1 LKKIIFVLPE
11 LSGGGVQR
19 VVSLLSLEFVK
30 LGYDVKIVL
39 LVDKIEY
46 EYGGEL
52 IILNSQPN
60 SNYIKKIF
68 ILLDRARSLKKI
80 FKKEKADRIYAFMES
95 CTYPSILTGEEIIV
109 SVRNNIDVRLSYFQK
124 RILSFFYKC
133 KNVKKV
139 IAVSKEIE
147 KKLKELGIQKTTTI
161 YNPLNFNIIDNM
173 EDLTKYKPYFLSVGR
188 LDKIKNF
195 EMLIKS
201 YNNTKSKGVVKLLI
215 AGEGNERSNLENLIM
230 QLKLND
236 KVFLIGRKENIND
249 YYSQA
254 DIYIL
259 SSKSEGFPNV
269 IVEALMNKCPVISTD
284 CPTGPNEII
293 INNKNGLLIKNENQE
308 EMTKTID
315 SLYFNKKQ
323 KEYFRGNA
331 LDSVLHLNGKK
342 IAMKWLS
349 V

>member
-19 VVSLLSLEFVK
+19 VVSLLSLELVK
-30 LGYDVKIVL
+30 LGCDVKIIL

-46 EYGGEL
+46 EYGGDL

-60 SNYIKKIF
+60 SSYIKKIF
-68 ILLDRARSLKKI
+68 NLIDRTRSLKKI
-80 FKKEKADRIYAFMES
+80 FKKEKADKIYAFMES
-95 CTYPSILTGEEIIV
+95 CTYSSILTGEEIIV
-109 SVRNNIDVRLSYFQK
+109 SVRNNIDVRLTYFQK
-124 RILSFFYKC
+124 KIMSFFYKF

-147 KKLKELGIQKTTTI
+147 KKLKELGIQRTTTI
-161 YNPLNFNIIDNM
+161 YNPLKFNKIDNV
-173 EDLTKYKPYFLSVGR
+173 ENLTKYKPYFLSAGR

-195 EMLIKS
+195 DMLIKS
-201 YNNTKSKGVVKLLI
+201 YNNTKAKNETKLLI
-215 AGEGNERSNLENLIM
+215 VGEGKERNNLENLII
-230 QLKLND
+230 QLKLTD

-269 IVEALMNKCPVISTD
+269 L
-284 CPTGPNEII
+284 
-293 INNKNGLLIKNENQE
+293 
-308 EMTKTID
+308 
-315 SLYFNKKQ
+315 
-323 KEYFRGNA
+323 
-331 LDSVLHLNGKK
+331 
-342 IAMKWLS
+342 
-349 V
+349 